1 MIFNEMIQGLDE
13 KLAME
18 SANEKVMTLEEEMNA
33 EIADLVAMESAT
45 DELDASNI
53 FAFVDGVE
61 ATNAYLAMR
70 DAGLS
75 TSEGRD
81 VAAIYKGFGIESE
94 IAMEAAKDV
103 LARKAYAGKAAIKA
117 LIATLIKWLK
127 ALFGVTVASK
137 KVFESLAKKAKAM
150 KTQLEKKKSSEKV
163 TDKLSKEVRVDF
175 VEEITKWV
183 GLYDEHI
190 KNVVTNITTDEKGDI
205 SAIELKIKS
214 IKDTF
219 KTPEGG
225 AVAPTKEKK
234 EGAELV
240 SHLITSLD
248 TLSGVN
254 NRTTAD
260 AGKAIKD
267 AIAKLEK
274 VKKSVD
280 AKLENEKD
288 ETKKAALSTSKEVL
302 NAKIKLVN
310 EVNSACKKDLKGLVK
325 VADELLTVSKGV
337 LATIY

>member
-163 TDKLSKEVRVDF
+163 TDKLSKEVRTDF
-175 VEEITKWV
+175 TEEINKWV

-190 KNVVTNITTDEKGDI
+190 KNVVTNINTDEKGDV
-205 SAIELKIKS
+205 STIELKIKS
-214 IKDTF
+214 IKDAF

-225 AVAPTKEKK
+225 AAAPVKEKK

-267 AIAKLEK
+267 AISKLEK